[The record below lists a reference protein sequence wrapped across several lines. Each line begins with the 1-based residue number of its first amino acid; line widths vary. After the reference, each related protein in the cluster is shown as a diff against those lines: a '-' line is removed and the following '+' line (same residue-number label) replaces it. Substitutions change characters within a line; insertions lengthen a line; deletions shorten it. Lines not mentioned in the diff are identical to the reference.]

1 MYIVVSGSEPA
12 LLKIGTR
19 IRHPSCLLIY
29 RTRFSSGRYCDQF
42 CFGSTYLQLNT
53 NYRKLER
60 MEPLTWKKE
69 GITRSVCLSLPPTIC
84 PSPPP
89 TLYLFLPL
97 QLSVCLSPS
106 PLQFSVSS
114 LPSNSLSLPPPLTPT
129 LCFSLPSH
137 SLSLPITLFT

>member
-1 MYIVVSGSEPA
+1 MYNVVSGSEPA

-69 GITRSVCLSLPPTIC
+69 GITRSVCLSL
-84 PSPPP
+84 S
-89 TLYLFLPL
+89 
-97 QLSVCLSPS
+97 LSFSPS
-106 PLQFSVSS
+106 P
-114 LPSNSLSLPPPLTPT
+114 
-129 LCFSLPSH
+129 
-137 SLSLPITLFT
+137 SLSLPITPPPLFPLHTV